1 MENVWI
7 LRYFEGGDA
16 GGVAGV
22 LICEAGEGPGE
33 QKGRCL
39 FGSGMEL
46 SLAVSKLSG
55 DV

>member
-7 LRYFEGGDA
+7 LRCFEGGDA

-22 LICEAGEGPGE
+22 LTCEAGEGPGE

-39 FGSGMEL
+39 FGSGIEL
-46 SLAVSKLSG
+46 SLAVSKLKAG
-55 DV
+55 V